1 MNPRTNTGTPAADG
15 RFAPGDPIPMP
26 FSLRPVLLF
35 LGALV
40 VLSVPLALGDR
51 LARANG
57 TACSAHM
64 AGLETSRKSPVELVA
79 FNSTDTELTLDL
91 RLLDPSGNAVLERPG
106 GLVVGPFKTAVV
118 SLEEELSRDLAKKE
132 KPYEG
137 LVAVEL
143 VGSAPFSADN
153 VIVHA
158 TQYFGKRKRPRGAV
172 IVRPL
177 FRDVP

>member
-1 MNPRTNTGTPAADG
+1 
-15 RFAPGDPIPMP
+15 MP
-26 FSLRPVLLF
+26 SSLRPVLLF

-40 VLSVPLALGDR
+40 VLAAPLAIGDR

-57 TACSAHM
+57 AACSARM
-64 AGLETSRKSPVELVA
+64 AGLETSRKTPVELVA
-79 FNSTDTELTLDL
+79 FNSTDSELTLDL
-91 RLLDPSGNAVLERPG
+91 RLLDPSGDVVLERPG
-106 GLVVGPFKTAVV
+106 GVVVGPFKTAVV
-118 SLEEELSRDLAKKE
+118 SLEEELARDLAKKE

-137 LVAVEL
+137 LVAIEL
-143 VGSAPFSADN
+143 VGVSPFAADT

-177 FRDVP
+177 FRDVE